1 MKELK
6 QIVEAYDR
14 AVTAGQRAALAT
26 VVKVEG
32 SSYRQPGARM
42 LVTEDGSLTGAISGG
57 CLEGDAMRKALLVIA
72 RNKPMVYTYDTSDE
86 NSGLIAIGLGCN
98 GIVHILFEPLE
109 TGKPNAIDLI
119 RGILGERNR
128 TVLLTLFSMEEP
140 HAPAAT
146 YLSLNEQNH
155 LEGMLPP
162 SFPSDM
168 VMQTGLDA
176 LAQGNSLIRHFRTES
191 DWSVLAD
198 LVTPPVS
205 LIIAGAGNDVMPVVR
220 IADILGWQT
229 TVLDG
234 RPSHATCRRFPEAA
248 QVVVADALH
257 ALSGLP
263 LDDRTAVLLMT
274 HNYQYDLALLEQLID
289 SNVTYIGILG
299 PRSKTGRLISDLPRE
314 KQLPLLLDKVYG
326 PVGLD
331 LGAET
336 SDEIALSIISEV
348 KAVLAG
354 KNGSPLRMK
363 NTPIHEPTLEDAVS

>member
-14 AVTAGQRAALAT
+14 AVTSGQRAALAT
-26 VVKVEG
+26 VIKVEG

-72 RNKPMVYTYDTSDE
+72 RNKPMVFTYDTSDE
-86 NSGLIAIGLGCN
+86 NSGLITVGLGCN

-109 TGKPNAIDLI
+109 PGKPNAIDLI
-119 RGILGERNR
+119 RDLPGRRNR
-128 TVLLTLFSMEEP
+128 TVLLTLFSMEDP

-146 YLSLNEQNH
+146 YLSLNEQRH
-155 LEGMLPP
+155 TEGSLPQ
-162 SFPSDM
+162 SFPTD
-168 VMQTGLDA
+168 VIMQAGLDA
-176 LAQGNSLIRHFRTES
+176 LAQGNSLIRHFRAAS

-220 IADILGWQT
+220 IADVLGWQT
-229 TVLDG
+229 SVLDG
-234 RPSHATCRRFPEAA
+234 RPSHATCRRFPEAT

-257 ALSGLP
+257 ALAGLP
-263 LDDRTAVLLMT
+263 LDDHTAVLLMT

-289 SNVTYIGILG
+289 SKVPYIGVLG
-299 PRSKTGRLISDLPRE
+299 PKTKAARLISDLPRE
-314 KQLPLLLDKVYG
+314 KQLPVFLDKVYG

-336 SDEIALSIISEV
+336 SDEIALSIIAEV

-354 KNGSPLRMK
+354 KNGSPLRAK
-363 NTPIHEPTLEDAVS
+363 SAPIHEPTQENSVT